1 MSIEALITQAYVQLL
16 DAPRDE
22 QNWRTVSLAKYVH
35 YEVRLIERLP
45 VVDAEIPCLWVE
57 LYAADV
63 QTSIDSCGCDDV
75 ETAVVAAEY
84 LISQGR
90 KLEEEAI
97 EAAGSTRRELKERYS
112 DQQQ

>member
-1 MSIEALITQAYVQLL
+1 MSVEALVTQAYVQLL

-35 YEVRLIERLP
+35 YEVRLIERLS

-75 ETAVVAAEY
+75 EAAVVAAEY

-97 EAAGSTRRELKERYS
+97 EAAGSTRRGLKERYS